1 MRKGF
6 VLLMAISMTK
16 FLSFACG
23 WDWDTLQMEKRDFP
37 TVHELIVGKFLR
49 HSNSFYKWRIADRVQ
64 KLKTYPDSLAL
75 YNDLAWAHDKLGDH
89 QRAIQLMLIKD
100 SLKSG
105 IYETHANLG
114 TSYIH
119 AGQLEKGLTHIK
131 KAIEINPEAH
141 FGREVYQQ
149 YVVEYVLE
157 RRDSA
162 SKTISFPLSIGTQP
176 DFYTFLKERHF
187 KDAIAAGSNK
197 NTEIAKAIKG
207 ISGMMKFGNYD
218 SPVLLE
224 CLGDLLYAHKH
235 GQLRGAGH
243 LASRAYMK
251 AGLAMPNDSLK
262 AIYFDK
268 AKQSVEKKYADRG
281 SIVEENYPV
290 ISMKKLEQTLKLEI
304 LAANSWFDDIKLNE
318 QNWIESG
325 VNVDSMFALTYYEEP
340 EQKTY
345 YNEHAGVISGDLSE
359 EEWLNYQLKNPINV
373 ASIFSIPNISESDKA
388 LLDELY
394 QEEFKK
400 EEIDSSTRHQANDD
414 SQKKSDEKGGFN
426 IMLLALVGGGII
438 ILAFILFKLR
448 KSKS

>member
-1 MRKGF
+1 MRKGIV
-6 VLLMAISMTK
+6 VLMVISLTK
-16 FLSFACG
+16 FLSFGCG

-37 TVHELIVGKFLR
+37 SVHELIVGKFLR
-49 HSNSFYKWRIADRVQ
+49 HSSSFYKWRIADRVE
-64 KLKTYPDSLAL
+64 KLKIYPDSLEL

-100 SLKSG
+100 SLKPG

-119 AGQLEKGLTHIK
+119 AGELELGLKHIK

-157 RRDSA
+157 RRDSS
-162 SKTISFPLSIGTQP
+162 SKAIQFPLSSGKQP
-176 DFYTFLKERHF
+176 DFYSFLKERHF

-197 NTEIAKAIKG
+197 NAEIAKAIKG
-207 ISGMMKFGNYD
+207 VSGMMKFGNYD

-224 CLGDLLYAHKH
+224 CLGDLLYARKH

-251 AGLAMPNDSLK
+251 AGLSMPNDSLK

-268 AKQSVEKKYADRG
+268 AKQSIEKKYADRG
-281 SIVEENYPV
+281 TIVEENYPV
-290 ISMKKLEQTLKLEI
+290 ITMKKLEQTLKLEI
-304 LAANSWFDDIKLNE
+304 LTADQWFETVENNE
-318 QNWIESG
+318 QAWIDS
-325 VNVDSMFALTYYEEP
+325 NMNADSMFAVTYYEEP

-345 YNEHAGVISGDLSE
+345 YNEHAGIISGELSE
-359 EEWLNYQLKNPINV
+359 EAWLNYQLENPINI
-373 ASIFSIPNISESDKA
+373 ASIFSLPNISEADKA
-388 LLDELY
+388 MLDELY
-394 QEEFKK
+394 KEEFKQ
-400 EEIDSSTRHQANDD
+400 EEADSSETKPSNSD
-414 SQKKSDEKGGFN
+414 SEESDDEKGGFN
-426 IMLLALVGGGII
+426 LILLALIAGGVV
-438 ILAFILFKLR
+438 ILALILFKLR